1 MGLIAIPGMMTGQIL
16 GGEEPMSA
24 VKYQQIIMF
33 MVTASTGTG
42 TVLGLVCAVMQ
53 EVDVKRPHRDHS

>member
-1 MGLIAIPGMMTGQIL
+1 ISVMGLITIPGMMTGQIL

-33 MVTASTGTG
+33 MITASAGIG
-42 TVLGLVCAVMQ
+42 TVFGVVCAV
-53 EVDVKRPHRDHS
+53 